1 MKEKTLRKL
10 IRSIILEYGDV
21 TVTRGPRSSGRSSG
35 GGGFID
41 SIVGFFADADES
53 NCDEEVLD
61 EDETEER
68 D

>member
-1 MKEKTLRKL
+1 MKEKTLRQL
-10 IRSIILEYGDV
+10 IRSVILEYGDV
-21 TVTRGPRSSGRSSG
+21 TVTRGPRSSGRSSS
-35 GGGFID
+35 GGGFVN
-41 SIVGFFADADES
+41 SIVNFFTDADES